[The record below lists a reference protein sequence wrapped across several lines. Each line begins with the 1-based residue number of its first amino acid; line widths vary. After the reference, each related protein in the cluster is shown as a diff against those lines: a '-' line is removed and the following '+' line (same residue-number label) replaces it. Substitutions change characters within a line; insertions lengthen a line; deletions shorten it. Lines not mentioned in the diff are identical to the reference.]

1 MEYSINIPKIGNRSA
16 SIYQDLIVSGIR
28 DAAPSVFPGSAAH
41 LHLYEVERNV
51 NTMAS
56 IKDIINSPLLLALVC
71 GGLLYI
77 TAFSVVYLLKARK
90 RALEMGITQKEIS
103 DIIKS
108 SLIFSVV
115 PSLSIVIG
123 LVALAASLGTVWSWW
138 RLSVIGSLSFETQI
152 ASNLAPTMGFAT
164 TTELMEKATGEQ
176 FGVVMILMSLGML
189 AGFAIL
195 LPFGKKLMT
204 SVDKTKGG
212 NGWSNVLSGCFMLT
226 LLAVYV
232 PLLLICDTYQALV
245 MVTGLIV
252 AIVLGIFAKKPGM
265 AWLNNFIMAGSMI
278 VAMVSALLWTSII

>member
-1 MEYSINIPKIGNRSA
+1 
-16 SIYQDLIVSGIR
+16 
-28 DAAPSVFPGSAAH
+28 
-41 LHLYEVERNV
+41 
-51 NTMAS
+51 MAT
-56 IKDIINSPLLLALVC
+56 IKDIINSPLLLTLVC
-71 GGLLYI
+71 IGLLYI
-77 TAFSVVYLLKARK
+77 TGFSVVYLLKARK
-90 RALEMGITQKEIS
+90 RALEMGITKQEIN

-123 LVALAASLGTVWSWW
+123 LVALAASLGTIWSWW

-152 ASNLAPTMGFAT
+152 ASSLAPVLGFET
-164 TTELMEKATGEQ
+164 TTAMMNGATGRQ
-176 FGVVMILMSLGML
+176 FGVVMILMSVGML

-232 PLLLICDTYQALV
+232 PILLISDTIQALV

-252 AIVLGIFAKKPGM
+252 AIVLGIVAKKPGM
-265 AWLNNFIMAGSMI
+265 AWVNNFIMAGSMI
-278 VAMVSALLWTSII
+278 VGMVSALLWTAIF